1 MDRESSRA
9 SRARVGA
16 GDGTPPSGSVPSA
29 GGRTPAGVRSPT
41 HGPGP
46 THGQGTTPGR
56 SLTDGDPAAAGAPRL
71 VINPRQDAGFVE
83 ACSVAMEAAP
93 AVPRALQEAL
103 RNEYPQA
110 TVEPRALS
118 GESLRVWYVYR
129 DGHWVSS

>member
-1 MDRESSRA
+1 MDRESSRV

-16 GDGTPPSGSVPSA
+16 GDGSPPSGSDPST
-29 GGRTPAGVRSPT
+29 GGRPPAGARPSTDGHPSP
-41 HGPGP
+41 HGRGP
-46 THGQGTTPGR
+46 TADPR
-56 SLTDGDPAAAGAPRL
+56 LTGGDPAAAGAPRL

-103 RNEYPQA
+103 RDEYPQA